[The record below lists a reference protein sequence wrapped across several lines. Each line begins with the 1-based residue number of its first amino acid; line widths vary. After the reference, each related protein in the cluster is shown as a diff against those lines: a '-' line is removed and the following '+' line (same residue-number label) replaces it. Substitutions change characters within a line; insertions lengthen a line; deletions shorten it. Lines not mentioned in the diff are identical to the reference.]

1 MKMMARFMRTIEVQI
16 PVEIGDGERME
27 DVVATIDAATFI
39 STDDLE
45 RQGAI
50 VIDSGW
56 KRGGTR
62 P

>member
-27 DVVATIDAATFI
+27 DIVAIIDAATFI

-45 RQGAI
+45 RHGAI

-56 KRGGTR
+56 KRGGVK